1 MVEAHLSGQQDAADG
16 YSKRVVRV
24 VLTADDAAAI
34 FQMRPS
40 SDVVK
45 SQNQSAS
52 AVARKYGVS
61 SKTIRDIWQARSWSR
76 ATLHLDSS
84 RPAPVKRRV
93 GRPKGAKDLQP
104 RQKFGYFARGLRNQ
118 KRREELASEM
128 ESQTRDC
135 TKSKRRSRTSVVSLE
150 SLQPPTFAVLTNTN
164 AVSEML
170 PSTNIDNDS
179 YDRVMD
185 EDVSVDWI
193 LDQWES
199 GSLNLITLP
208 DPFYEF

>member
-104 RQKFGYFARGLRNQ
+104 RQKFGYFARGLKNQ
-118 KRREELASEM
+118 KRREELASKM
-128 ESQTRDC
+128 ESQTRNC
-135 TKSKRRSRTSVVSLE
+135 HEGQKRARSIVGALE
-150 SLQPPTFAVLTNTN
+150 SLHAVRT
-164 AVSEML
+164 
-170 PSTNIDNDS
+170 
-179 YDRVMD
+179 
-185 EDVSVDWI
+185 
-193 LDQWES
+193 
-199 GSLNLITLP
+199 
-208 DPFYEF
+208 